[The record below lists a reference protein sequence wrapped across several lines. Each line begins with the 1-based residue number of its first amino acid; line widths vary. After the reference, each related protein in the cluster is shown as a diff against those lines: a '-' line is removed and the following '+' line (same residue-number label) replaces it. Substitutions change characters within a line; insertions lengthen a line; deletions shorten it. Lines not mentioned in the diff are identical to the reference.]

1 MNENCEWDPK
11 KAASNLRKHGISF
24 ADAVIALEDE
34 MALTGGDDRP
44 NEKRYVTIGAD
55 DVGRILVVVYTY
67 RDTRIRIISARKAT
81 PRERQQ
87 YTESI

>member
-1 MNENCEWDPK
+1 MRMDPK

-24 ADAVIALEDE
+24 ADAVIVLEDE
-34 MALTGGDDRP
+34 MALTCGDDRP

-67 RDTRIRIISARKAT
+67 RGTRIRIISARKAT